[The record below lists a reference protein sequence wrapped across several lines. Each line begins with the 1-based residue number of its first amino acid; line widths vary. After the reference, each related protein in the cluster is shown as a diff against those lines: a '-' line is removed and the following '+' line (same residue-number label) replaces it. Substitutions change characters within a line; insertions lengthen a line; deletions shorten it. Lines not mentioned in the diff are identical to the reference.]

1 MGIHASEISVQDR
14 VLNRMILSVKF
25 QTERIKVHQSQL
37 LKNQPIKAE
46 HFALY
51 EGFATFLQKGKILE
65 RNLNVIAHSTG
76 KFLDVFR
83 CTVNTCV

>member
-1 MGIHASEISVQDR
+1 M
-14 VLNRMILSVKF
+14 
-25 QTERIKVHQSQL
+25 HQSQL

-46 HFALY
+46 HCALY
-51 EGFATFLQKGKILE
+51 KGFATFLQKGKILA
-65 RNLNVIAHSTG
+65 RMNGIAHSTG